1 MRAPPVSARRPG
13 VVYTPAAVTAPMVAR
28 ALDPLAAGR
37 TIDEILAL
45 RVCDPALGEG
55 AFLLAAIERLAD
67 HAVAAGADRDAAR
80 AQVAAGCVF
89 GVDLDPAAIEAARAA
104 IEAATGV
111 APEAAHLVVGD
122 ALTLAWPAVFGA
134 PFDVVVG
141 NPPYIRQ
148 ELLADAKPGLRG
160 FEVYAGGADLYVYF
174 VELVHRI
181 VRPGGR
187 WCLVVPNKWLTAA
200 YARPLRAFLERARSV
215 EGIVDFAEAPRMFE
229 GADAFPAIVWGEV
242 TSSRPGPSPV
252 LAARSTLPVGD
263 ALAPTASLVPHARGR
278 FTAEPWHIDT
288 AADAATLAALAA
300 RWPPLAAL
308 LTAPPARGVVTG
320 CNRAFVVDAA
330 ARARLVSDEPTA
342 ARFLRP
348 FVRGRDIRRFT
359 AAPSERYLLTIP
371 HGTPFASLPAA
382 IRAHL
387 EAFRAELAPRP
398 PTHAGP
404 WPGRKP
410 GAYAWHELQD
420 PLGPLLTSAA
430 PRLLYQDIQTQPAC
444 ALDATGALAADTTV
458 WMLPTADRVLLAIL
472 GSSLYGWYA
481 RRRFPPALGGAVR
494 PKRAYLLALPI
505 AQPAPPLRA
514 HIEALVEAQLVA
526 PTAAR
531 DAELDAAVLAA
542 YELPASAIDRL
553 VAAGLEAIAREVR
566 GLKPT

>member
-1 MRAPPVSARRPG
+1 MRAPPASARRPG

-37 TIDEILAL
+37 PLAEIFAL

-67 HAVAAGADRDAAR
+67 HAVAAGLPRAAAR
-80 AQVAAGCVF
+80 AQIAQRCVF
-89 GVDLDPAAIEAARAA
+89 GVDVEPAALAAARAA
-104 IEAATGV
+104 ILTATGV
-111 APEAAHLVVGD
+111 APPAAHLVVGD
-122 ALTLAWPAVFGA
+122 ALALAWPETFGA

-141 NPPYIRQ
+141 NPPYVRQ
-148 ELLADAKPGLRG
+148 ELLAAVKPALRG
-160 FEVYAGGADLYVYF
+160 YDVYAGGADLYAYF
-174 VELVHRI
+174 IELVHRI
-181 VRPGGR
+181 ARPGGR

-200 YARPLRAFLERARSV
+200 YARPLRAFLERAGSV
-215 EGIVDFAEAPRMFE
+215 EGIVDFADAPRMFE
-229 GADAFPAIVWGEV
+229 GADAFPAIVWGQV
-242 TSSRPGPSPV
+242 GSPGSRPIF
-252 LAARSTLPVGD
+252 AARTAAPVAE
-263 ALAPTASLVPHARGR
+263 ALAPAAPLVPHARAR

-300 RWPPLAAL
+300 RWPPLSAL

-320 CNRAFVVDAA
+320 CNRAFVVDAPT
-330 ARARLVSDEPTA
+330 RARLVTEEPTA
-342 ARFLRP
+342 ALFLRP
-348 FVRGRDIRRFT
+348 LVRGRDLRRFT
-359 AAPSERYLLTIP
+359 AAPSARYLLAIP
-371 HGTPFASLPAA
+371 HGTPFASLPAG

-398 PTHAGP
+398 PDHTGS

-410 GAYAWHELQD
+410 GSYAWHELQD
-420 PLGPLLTSAA
+420 PLGPLLTSTA

-444 ALDATGALAADTTV
+444 ALDATGALAPDTTV

-472 GSSLYGWYA
+472 NSALYGWYA

-505 AQPAPPLRA
+505 AQPAPPQRA
-514 HIEALVEAQLVA
+514 HIEALVEAQLGA

-531 DAELDAAVLAA
+531 DAELDAEVLAA
-542 YELPASAIDRL
+542 YALPATALRP
-553 VAAGLEAIAREVR
+553 R
-566 GLKPT
+566 